1 MFNTIIFICA
11 LQGLVMASAN
21 SSSKFTLGNENKK
34 SDKSHNESTK
44 SDKIRIYVIPPATEK
59 PSFGKNPDT
68 ESNKR

>member
-1 MFNTIIFICA
+1 
-11 LQGLVMASAN
+11 MASAN